1 MITVINAGGSG
12 SRLWP
17 LSTPDYPKH
26 LLKINGQQRSLLQ
39 NTYDRVKDIS
49 SAVYVITEQSHAHH
63 IKEQLS
69 DLPEEAFIIEPARR
83 GTANCIL
90 AGLIKIGHKHDKNE
104 SISFIASDHYIRD
117 VKGYANT
124 FKRGAE
130 IAESEGRIVLV
141 GIEPDRPE
149 IGFGYIQ
156 KGKMYDQDGLVYE
169 VHSFKEKPEYKVAQ
183 QYFKSGNYLWNSGSF
198 IGSVSVF
205 IDTMKQFAPNLYKSY
220 QALSDTK
227 TEAEFLEKYLSLDNI
242 AVEYV
247 LIEQVKNLLVI
258 PATYDWMDMGSFTDL
273 HKAVD
278 SNEQGNHTHGFNVEL
293 DGVTNS
299 FVQNYEDKPVAVIGL
314 DGIVVVNTP
323 SGILVA
329 KKDLSQN
336 VGDVSKR
343 FKKEK

>member
-83 GTANCIL
+83 GTASCIL
-90 AGLIKIGHKHDKNE
+90 AGLIKIGRKHDKNE
-104 SISFIASDHYIRD
+104 SIAFIASDHHIRD
-117 VKGYANT
+117 VKGYENT

-130 IAESEGRIVLV
+130 IAENERRIVLV

-156 KGKMYDQDGLVYE
+156 KGKMYDQDGLAFE
-169 VHSFKEKPEYKVAQ
+169 VHSFKEKPEYAVAQ

-205 IDTMKQFAPNLYKSY
+205 LDTMKQFAPDLRQSY
-220 QALSDTK
+220 ELLAATT
-227 TEAEFLEKYLSLDNI
+227 TEAEFLEKYLELKNI
-242 AVEYV
+242 AVEYI

-278 SNEQGNHTHGFNVEL
+278 SNEHGNHTHGPSVEL
-293 DGVTNS
+293 AGVTNS

-314 DGIVVVNTP
+314 DGVVVVNTP
-323 SGILVA
+323 NGILVA

-336 VGDVSKR
+336 VGDISKR